1 MCVNSEKIPHNAKG
15 ALLMAS
21 RPESVNTPSAR
32 EEALATVCQLTE
44 ALAAHGIVL
53 PSLDVE
59 TASYARFTGRPLIE
73 LGRCNNETALALVAV
88 LNGARGTAR

>member
-1 MCVNSEKIPHNAKG
+1 MTP
-15 ALLMAS
+15 MAS
-21 RPESVNTPSAR
+21 RPESPSAQSAR
-32 EEALATVCQLTE
+32 EEALATVRRLTE
-44 ALAAHGIVL
+44 ALAAHGITL

-59 TASYARFTGRPLIE
+59 TASYAPFTGRPLIE